1 MLDCKNDIYRVKANL
16 ENKEDN
22 VRMAAKNLEEQ
33 HKIFTKR
40 FDEFFEH
47 VNKDR
52 KRMEQKIEKLDETSI
67 NLTYS
72 QDKLEAYSK
81 G

>member
-1 MLDCKNDIYRVKANL
+1 
-16 ENKEDN
+16 
-22 VRMAAKNLEEQ
+22 
-33 HKIFTKR
+33 
-40 FDEFFEH
+40 